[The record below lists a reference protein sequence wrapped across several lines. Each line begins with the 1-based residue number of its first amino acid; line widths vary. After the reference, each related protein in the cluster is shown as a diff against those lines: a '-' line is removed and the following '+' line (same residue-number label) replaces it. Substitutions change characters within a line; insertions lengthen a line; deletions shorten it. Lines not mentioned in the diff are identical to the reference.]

1 MGGFAG
7 ALESLPV
14 AGNPRG
20 TIVIAPREVMT
31 LKKILVVEDDPV
43 NLQILSD
50 FLAAHG
56 YELCGAETGPDG
68 VESFH
73 RERPDLMLIDVQ
85 LPRQNGFEV
94 CSEVKRSAD
103 GAHTKVLL
111 MSAVYTGRDY
121 SDRYAK
127 PGLADGYLLKP
138 FDLAELLSR
147 VRGLIGGAN

>member
-1 MGGFAG
+1 MGGVPG
-7 ALESLPV
+7 RLESIPV
-14 AGNPRG
+14 ARILRA
-20 TIVIAPREVMT
+20 TIVAPREVMT

-50 FLAAHG
+50 FLTAHG
-56 YELCGAETGPDG
+56 YQTCHAVTGPEG
-68 VESFH
+68 VDSFH
-73 RERPDLMLIDVQ
+73 REHPDLMLVDVQ
-85 LPRQNGFEV
+85 LPRKNGFEV
-94 CSEVKRSAD
+94 CSEIKQSED
-103 GAHTKVLL
+103 GAQTRVLL
-111 MSAVYTGRDY
+111 MSAVYTGREH